1 VSILGYRA
9 KALPAYDHVAVI
21 VAEEITGRFLN
32 VISLFNGHIPLIA
45 IRMQALAF
53 SDQVSLAFS
62 TVLGEMRLGTDEE
75 DETPEPTDRAHW
87 ENRAGRVS
95 LEVLDSDLA
104 HELFAVHPGHH
115 DVQHDH
121 IRLRRPQAFHCLHSV
136 ARRYGLESFLRQL
149 QWPEPCSIRALAS
162 RGLALKWM
170 GRWLRTSVTGPAA

>member
-1 VSILGYRA
+1 MSILGYRA

-136 ARRYGLESFLRQL
+136 ARPTGSS
-149 QWPEPCSIRALAS
+149 PSCASCSGPSLAQS
-162 RGLALKWM
+162 
-170 GRWLRTSVTGPAA
+170 GRWLAAGWHSNGWADGRGPA

>member
-1 VSILGYRA
+1 MPCQYWDIEIERKRY
-9 KALPAYDHVAVI
+9 PQYDHVAVI
-21 VAEEITGRFLN
+21 VAEEISGRFLN
-32 VISLFNGHIPLIA
+32 VIGLFNGHIPLIA

-104 HELFAVHPGHH
+104 HELFA
-115 DVQHDH
+115 DH
-121 IRLRRPQAFHCLHSV
+121 IRLRQPQAFHCLHSV
-136 ARRYGLESFLRQL
+136 ARLYGLESFLRQL